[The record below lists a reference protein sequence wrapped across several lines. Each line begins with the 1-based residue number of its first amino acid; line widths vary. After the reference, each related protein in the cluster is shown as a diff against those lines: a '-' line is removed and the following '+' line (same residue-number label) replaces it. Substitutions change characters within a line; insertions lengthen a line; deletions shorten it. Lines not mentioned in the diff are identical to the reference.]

1 MDEKGPELPEFDI
14 GRFICPN
21 VNKPAQLKAAQS
33 VAFIHWPLLV
43 KRCPACGQQ
52 HTLELKDVQHPP
64 VYGYE

>member
-1 MDEKGPELPEFDI
+1 MAPELEI

-21 VNKPAQLKAAQS
+21 MNSSAPLKAAQS
-33 VAFIHWPLLV
+33 VAFIHWPMLV
-43 KRCPACGQQ
+43 KSCPACGQE